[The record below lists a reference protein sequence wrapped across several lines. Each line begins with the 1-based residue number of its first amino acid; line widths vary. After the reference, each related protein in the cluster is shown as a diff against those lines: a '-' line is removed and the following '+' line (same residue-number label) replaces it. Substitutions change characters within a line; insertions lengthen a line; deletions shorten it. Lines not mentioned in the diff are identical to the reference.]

1 MNEKYGEDLPVFS
14 NNEPHATLTRSELP
28 KSPGGDVLKSADVL
42 CLSIYT
48 LKEGQIV
55 DCHMKMKY
63 FSERYGVHRG

>member
-14 NNEPHATLTRSELP
+14 NNEPHAT

-55 DCHMKMKY
+55 DCHMKMK
-63 FSERYGVHRG
+63 